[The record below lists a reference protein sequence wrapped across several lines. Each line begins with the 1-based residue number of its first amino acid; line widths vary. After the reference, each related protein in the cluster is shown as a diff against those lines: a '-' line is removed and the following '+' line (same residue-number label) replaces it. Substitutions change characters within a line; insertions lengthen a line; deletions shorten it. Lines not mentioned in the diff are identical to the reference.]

1 MWKLWVWCLQKS
13 LMLKKKLQES
23 QKKCNE
29 NDKKK
34 VELMKSK
41 KKFVSKWVYF
51 TYDCR
56 RLIFQSSWKMSWT
69 WSIMT
74 SQLHHQSSHV
84 RWVCPK
90 VRLVD
95 NGFAS
100 LKYINQYLITP
111 MVPILYLPLW
121 YHYRVRSQQL
131 PTFMFLYRDR
141 GCCERF
147 ISSSIFLLPTPS
159 WSIFM
164 QLCSFQ
170 CCVHFDETIHY
181 IITVLDIN
189 FWYDCLR

>member
-1 MWKLWVWCLQKS
+1 
-13 LMLKKKLQES
+13 
-23 QKKCNE
+23 
-29 NDKKK
+29 
-34 VELMKSK
+34 MKSK

-100 LKYINQYLITP
+100 LKYINIWSHQWYQFYTYPYDITTESGPNSFRLLCFYIVIVVVVKDLFQVLYFYYLLLHDRYLCNFVVFSVACILMKPFIT
-111 MVPILYLPLW
+111 
-121 YHYRVRSQQL
+121 
-131 PTFMFLYRDR
+131 
-141 GCCERF
+141 
-147 ISSSIFLLPTPS
+147 
-159 WSIFM
+159 
-164 QLCSFQ
+164 
-170 CCVHFDETIHY
+170 
-181 IITVLDIN
+181 
-189 FWYDCLR
+189 

>member
-1 MWKLWVWCLQKS
+1 M
-13 LMLKKKLQES
+13 
-23 QKKCNE
+23 
-29 NDKKK
+29 
-34 VELMKSK
+34 
-41 KKFVSKWVYF
+41 
-51 TYDCR
+51 
-56 RLIFQSSWKMSWT
+56 FQSEFILHMIVGGSFFNLLEKCHWT

-100 LKYINQYLITP
+100 LKYINIWSHQWYQFYTYPYDITT
-111 MVPILYLPLW
+111 
-121 YHYRVRSQQL
+121 RVRSQQL